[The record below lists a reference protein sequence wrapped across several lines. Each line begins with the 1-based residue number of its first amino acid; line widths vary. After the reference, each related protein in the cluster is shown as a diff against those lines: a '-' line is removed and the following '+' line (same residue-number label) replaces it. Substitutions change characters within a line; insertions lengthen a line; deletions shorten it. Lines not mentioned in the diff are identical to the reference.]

1 MNKKLFCKMLAE
13 SLMYGST
20 LKTFED
26 VILLVESK
34 GFKIRK
40 NKTIIDLN
48 KCISKSKRFGNFRT
62 ESEQRMLETYL
73 ELDFIGG
80 IKK

>member
-13 SLMYGST
+13 LLMYGST

-26 VILLVESK
+26 VDLLVESK

-40 NKTIIDLN
+40 NKTITDFN

>member
-1 MNKKLFCKMLAE
+1 MHI
-13 SLMYGST
+13 SLNILDIVNSKY
-20 LKTFED
+20 LKSLD
-26 VILLVESK
+26 
-34 GFKIRK
+34 
-40 NKTIIDLN
+40 KTITDLN

>member
-13 SLMYGST
+13 LLMYGST

-26 VILLVESK
+26 VDLLVESK

-40 NKTIIDLN
+40 NKTITDLN
-48 KCISKSKRFGNFRT
+48 KCISKSIRFGIFRT
-62 ESEQRMLETYL
+62 ESEQRMLESYL